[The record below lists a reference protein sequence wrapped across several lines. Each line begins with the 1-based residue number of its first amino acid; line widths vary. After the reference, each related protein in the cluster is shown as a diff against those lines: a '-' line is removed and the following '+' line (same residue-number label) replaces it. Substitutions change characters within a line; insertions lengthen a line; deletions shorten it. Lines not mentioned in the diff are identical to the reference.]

1 MFQLIMR
8 VMMTEDDDCDVKYS
22 YFEGLFVGDDRTV
35 TRKAILRKIIDSIMF
50 P

>member
-1 MFQLIMR
+1 
-8 VMMTEDDDCDVKYS
+8 MTEDDCDVKFL

-35 TRKAILRKIIDSIMF
+35 TRKAILRKIIDNII